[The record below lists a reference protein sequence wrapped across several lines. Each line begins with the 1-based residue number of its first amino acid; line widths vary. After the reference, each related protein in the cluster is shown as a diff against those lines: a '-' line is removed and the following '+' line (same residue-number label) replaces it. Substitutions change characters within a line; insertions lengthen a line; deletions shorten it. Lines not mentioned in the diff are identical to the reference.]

1 MQSHGRRFG
10 YSKGEVMKKRMKAP
24 SIKPIGYNP
33 GQGKQLKWVIWGGV
47 VGVLWYYW
55 DIISAFARIGL
66 AILGAG
72 GHVKT

>member
-1 MQSHGRRFG
+1 
-10 YSKGEVMKKRMKAP
+10 MKTP
-24 SIKPIGYNP
+24 SIKPIGYKP
-33 GQGKQLKWVIWGGV
+33 GQGKQLKWAVIGVV

-66 AILGAG
+66 AILGSG

>member
-1 MQSHGRRFG
+1 
-10 YSKGEVMKKRMKAP
+10 MKTP
-24 SIKPIGYNP
+24 SIKPIGYKP
-33 GQGKQLKWVIWGGV
+33 GQGKQLKWAVIGVV